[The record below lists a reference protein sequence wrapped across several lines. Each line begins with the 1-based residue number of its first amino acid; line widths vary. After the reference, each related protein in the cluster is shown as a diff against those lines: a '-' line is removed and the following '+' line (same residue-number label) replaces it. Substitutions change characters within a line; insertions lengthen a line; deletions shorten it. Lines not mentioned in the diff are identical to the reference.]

1 MSIDVEK
8 PEGDDKEE
16 EEEEGE
22 EEQGRSA
29 NSSDSE
35 TAKGRGLFVPT
46 GERESSE
53 HDDDDDEEDE
63 EKVSSSSSS
72 SSSSSWRASEGERTP
87 EERRCR
93 RWTQM
98 ERRWCRTRLRR
109 RTFMEQEGQRTR
121 VSFPQVRQCLWKAP
135 FVEKLERR
143 SPSLNLLLHSM
154 FPHTKKPPWPRRN
167 GRPPESTISLC
178 FLDNEA

>member
-1 MSIDVEK
+1 VEK
-8 PEGDDKEE
+8 PEGDDKD
-16 EEEEGE
+16 EEGE

-35 TAKGRGLFVPT
+35 AAKGRGLLVPT

-53 HDDDDDEEDE
+53 HEEDDEEEEEEEEDE
-63 EKVSSSSSS
+63 KLSSSSSS

-109 RTFMEQEGQRTR
+109 STFMEQEGQRTR

-135 FVEKLERR
+135 LVEKLERR
-143 SPSLNLLLHSM
+143 SPSLNLLLHST
-154 FPHTKKPPWPRRN
+154 FPHTRNPPWPNRN

-178 FLDNEA
+178 FLVSEA